1 MSKILSGTVTDTPLR
16 PADSRQAGEALPRR
30 DENPNNESARLIGQ
44 PEGPFGTAAVAKLTV
59 LLRSLGASRFSKFE
73 TLEIAKHGV
82 YIACSNPKQ
91 FPFQVKTTLLELQL
105 FLGDPASPATRIIRA
120 MGRIEEIRPA
130 VDLPIPAP
138 SGYVVRLVQVGNDD
152 SIALEKYVYEH
163 LLSAAM

>member
-16 PADSRQAGEALPRR
+16 PADSRQAGEATPRR
-30 DENPNNESARLIGQ
+30 EENTNIETARLLGQ

-59 LLRSLGASRFSKFE
+59 LLRSLGAARFSKFE
-73 TLEIAKHGV
+73 TLEIAKHGL

-105 FLGDPASPATRIIRA
+105 FLGEASSPATRIIKA

-130 VDLPIPAP
+130 VDLPMPAP
-138 SGYVVRLVQVGNDD
+138 SGYVVRLVQVGNED
-152 SIALEKYVYEH
+152 SVALEKFIYEH